1 MLLTD
6 DILKLPGVGGRY
18 SDLLKNLS
26 ISTIG
31 DLLQYYPSY
40 YKDSSEVGGLAT
52 LDKETKKTVTASLIQ
67 LKNVRLR
74 NGKYLQTGILSDG
87 ENILEVIWF
96 NKPFL
101 TKTLKPPI
109 NLILTGKL
117 NPKKTK
123 PQFMSPDFE
132 IKKDD
137 QFETLHMGRIVPVY
151 NLTQG
156 ISSRWI
162 RTKIKYVVENIE
174 LFEDLVDPI
183 PQEILTDH
191 NLIGLKAALNLIHFP
206 NNKQDIIDARK
217 RLGFDELLLIQ
228 KKLLER
234 RREAEKEKSYSIR
247 NTNHLSDQL
256 ITSLPYDLTSSQK
269 DSISEIHSDL
279 RKPHPMRRLLQGDV
293 GSGKTIVALLSALPV
308 LEEGLQVVLL
318 APTAILAQ
326 QHYQTISK
334 LLGKKYKIGLIT
346 KETAKQAP
354 LDCQLLIGTHAILVH
369 KDQLINKLALL
380 IIDEQ
385 HRFGVGQRRELLAL
399 RGDEMIPH
407 LLQLTATPIPRSIA
421 LTLFGDYDVSKIY
434 PPTTRKIVKTLLVP
448 ETKREDSIKW
458 INSVIDEKGQAF
470 WIFPAIEESELSN
483 AKSLE
488 AHFPLLKTTFAN
500 RRLELVHGKLNAD
513 VKDSTID
520 RFQKGKTDIL
530 VSTTVVEVGIDIPGA
545 NLIVIEDAHR
555 FGLAQLHQLRGRVGR
570 NNQESWCL
578 LYYNEEKP
586 EVRERL
592 EYFAKESDGIKI
604 AEFDLQRRGPG
615 EVYGTIQSGLPNL
628 KIAKFSNLELL
639 KISKTVAD
647 TLY

>member
-6 DILKLPGVGGRY
+6 HVLKLPGVGG
-18 SDLLKNLS
+18 SFANLLEGLS
-26 ISTIG
+26 ISTIH
-31 DLLQYYPSY
+31 DLLHYYPSY
-40 YKDSSEVGGLAT
+40 YKDSSEVGSLAT

-87 ENILEVIWF
+87 ENTLEVIWF

-101 TKTLKPPI
+101 TKTLKPPV

-151 NLTQG
+151 HLTQG
-156 ISSRWI
+156 ISARWI
-162 RTKIKYVVENIE
+162 RTKIKFILDNIE
-174 LFEDLVDPI
+174 LFEDLLDPI
-183 PQEILTDH
+183 PQEILTEN
-191 NLIGLKAALNLIHFP
+191 NLIGLKEALNSIHFP
-206 NNKQDIIDARK
+206 DSKQDIIDARK
-217 RLGFDELLLIQ
+217 RLGFDELLSIQ

-234 RREAEKEKSYSIR
+234 RRRGEKDNSYSIEKSDD
-247 NTNHLSDQL
+247 TIDQL
-256 ITSLPYDLTSSQK
+256 ITSLPYDLTASQK
-269 DSISEIHSDL
+269 DSISEIHGDL
-279 RKPHPMRRLLQGDV
+279 RKTHPMRRLLQGDV
-293 GSGKTIVALLSALPV
+293 GSGKTIVALLSAIPV
-308 LEEGLQVVLL
+308 LQAGLQVILL

-326 QHYQTISK
+326 QHFQTISK
-334 LLGKKYKIGLIT
+334 LLGKKYKIALIT

-354 LDCQLLIGTHAILVH
+354 TNCQLLIGTHAILVH
-369 KDQLINKLALL
+369 RNQLINKLALL

-434 PPTTRKIVKTLLVP
+434 PPTTRKTVKTLLVP

-458 INSVIDEKGQAF
+458 INSVIDDNGQAF
-470 WIFPAIEESELSN
+470 WIFPAIEESEFSN

-500 RRLELVHGKLNAD
+500 RRLELVHGKIKANI
-513 VKDSTID
+513 KDETID
-520 RFQKGKTDIL
+520 KFQKGKTDIL

-578 LYYNEEKP
+578 LYYNEDKP

-639 KISKTVAD
+639 KMSKTVAD
-647 TLY
+647 ILY